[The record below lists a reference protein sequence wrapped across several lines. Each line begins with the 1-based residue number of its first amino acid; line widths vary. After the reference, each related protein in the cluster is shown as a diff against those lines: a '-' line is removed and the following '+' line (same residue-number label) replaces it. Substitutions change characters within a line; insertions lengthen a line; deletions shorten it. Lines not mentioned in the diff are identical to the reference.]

1 MQWSLISCH
10 MQDYEF
16 LYQSGVCAIFG
27 PGTRIPQAAVEVI
40 DNIEK
45 SLENIRQAMW
55 ILLGG
60 DKKLQQ
66 ELSIHAVSRTKSQVK
81 ANISVQ
87 NLFDW

>member
-1 MQWSLISCH
+1 

-16 LYQSGVCAIFG
+16 LYHSGVCAIFG

-55 ILLGG
+55 TLGG
-60 DKKLQQ
+60 G
-66 ELSIHAVSRTKSQVK
+66 
-81 ANISVQ
+81 
-87 NLFDW
+87 

>member
-1 MQWSLISCH
+1 

-55 ILLGG
+55 
-60 DKKLQQ
+60 KKQNKTKQDRKHLK
-66 ELSIHAVSRTKSQVK
+66 ELSNYVVSTTKTRMLHK
-81 ANISVQ
+81 II
-87 NLFDW
+87 